1 VKYRSISYLAL
12 ACACALAP
20 SFTFAAGTSAGG
32 GNKDNKRD
40 DKAARPVGHVVQ
52 AVAAEVDQ
60 AKLMVGTTLY
70 NGDTITT
77 DTSGSMLASVRSSQL
92 AMSSSSQD
100 ALELCSDELHVLV
113 YYGTTDFTAAAA
125 DHVEFIIAQGIVRPL
140 DGQSA
145 SGRISVVS
153 EREAVVSATHGS
165 LVVDDDGK
173 KTTINEGQSYRI
185 TLGGD
190 PHDYAPAPGC
200 GGAEQNTKMIHPHDR
215 NLLFD
220 LIIAGGAAGAGYA
233 LWQLNTVSPSKPE

>member
-12 ACACALAP
+12 ACVCALAP
-20 SFTFAAGTSAGG
+20 SASFAAGGATGG
-32 GNKDNKRD
+32 GNKDKRD

-52 AVAAEVDQ
+52 ATAAEVDQ
-60 AKLMVGTTLY
+60 AKLTVGTTLY

-77 DTSGSMLASVRSSQL
+77 DTTGSMLASVRSSQL

-100 ALELCSDELHVLV
+100 ALEECTDQLHVLV
-113 YYGTTDFTAAAA
+113 YYGTTDFTASAA
-125 DHVEFIIAQGIVRPL
+125 DHVEFLIAQGIVKPL

-153 EREAVVSATHGS
+153 EREAVVSAKQGS

-173 KTTINEGQSYRI
+173 KTTIPEGQSYRI

-200 GGAEQNTKMIHPHDR
+200 GGGEENTKMIHPGQR